1 MLVIGFYQVL
11 LSSLYGLII
20 VDDLMKYEYRI

>member
-20 VDDLMKYEYRI
+20 VDDLMKYEHRI